1 MKIKKTKTLSIILTS
16 FVFLF
21 AVSIV
26 FAATPPGE
34 KKSGI
39 DSMTKLV
46 DLIKN
51 IAGWFQAIVLVIA
64 IIMIMYSGFL
74 WMTAGG
80 DDDKLGT
87 ARKTLIYGLVGIAVV
102 VLAYTATSIVTNL
115 MG

>member
-1 MKIKKTKTLSIILTS
+1 MKTLSIILTS

-26 FAATPPGE
+26 FAAAPNPLD
-34 KKSGI
+34 SNI
-39 DSMTKLV
+39 DSMSDV
-46 DLIKN
+46 VILIN
-51 IAGWFQAIVLVIA
+51 QIAGWFQAIVLVIA

-80 DDDKLGT
+80 DDVKLGT
-87 ARKTLIYGLVGIAVV
+87 AKKTLIYGLVGIAVV